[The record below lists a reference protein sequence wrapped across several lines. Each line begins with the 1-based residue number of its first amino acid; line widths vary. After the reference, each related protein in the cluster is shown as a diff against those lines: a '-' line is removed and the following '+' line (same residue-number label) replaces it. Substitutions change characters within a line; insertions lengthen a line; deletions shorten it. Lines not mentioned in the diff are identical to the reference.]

1 MQDPTVLWKL
11 LATAI
16 FVLLNGFF
24 VAAEFGLVKVRPM
37 RIDALV
43 RSGDRRAVIV
53 QRMLQRLDL
62 YLSACQLGITI
73 ASLVL
78 GWLAEPAV
86 ARLLLELAAYA
97 GWQIQDGPT
106 THLIAVA
113 IALTIIT
120 ILHMTVGEQAPKVW
134 AIRKAESISLFVAY
148 PLYTFATALRPL
160 IAFINALSNGLV
172 RLTGMSTANEHEA
185 SASIEELRSIL
196 ASSARAG
203 HITARQRS
211 IGDNVLALM
220 RLEVRHIMLP
230 RVDVAYLST
239 SNTMEENL
247 RILRE
252 TGHSRY
258 PLGDPDLDNIRGVV
272 HARTVL
278 ATLLQEKELS
288 LEAQALRM
296 PTVPDTQ
303 PLSRFIVE
311 LQRSQTHAAAVVD
324 EHGTIIGLSF
334 LEDALEEI
342 VGPIHDEFDEESSE
356 MAEISPGVFELA
368 GNVPLPEASDFLAVP
383 LDEDEADTIAGYF
396 ISYLARMPKRGDSL
410 RIGDYNATVLQ
421 VLRHRIVR
429 LRFERVEDPESA
441 A

>member
-1 MQDPTVLWKL
+1 ML
-11 LATAI
+11 LATAV
-16 FVLLNGFF
+16 FVVLNGFF
-24 VAAEFGLVKVRPM
+24 VAAEFGLVKVRPV
-37 RIDALV
+37 RIEALA
-43 RSGDRRAVIV
+43 RTGDRRAVIV
-53 QRMLQRLDL
+53 QRMLSRLDL

-86 ARLLLELAAYA
+86 AQLLIELAGLA
-97 GWQIQDGPT
+97 GWEVQEGATLHWI
-106 THLIAVA
+106 A
-113 IALTIIT
+113 IALALAIIT

-134 AIRKAESISLFVAY
+134 AIQRAESISLLVAY
-148 PLYTFATALRPL
+148 PLYAFATGLRPL
-160 IAFINALSNGLV
+160 ISFINALSNGLLRIV
-172 RLTGMSTANEHEA
+172 GLTTSDEHEG
-185 SASIEELRSIL
+185 SASVDELRSIL

-211 IGDNVLALM
+211 IGDNVLALI

-230 RVDVAYLST
+230 RVDVAFLSMA
-239 SNTMEENL
+239 NAMEENL

-258 PLGDPDLDNIRGVV
+258 PLGDPDLDHIRGVV

-278 ATLLQEKELS
+278 AELLQGKELR
-288 LEAQALRM
+288 LDALALPM

-324 EHGTIIGLSF
+324 EHGTIIGLAF

-342 VGPIHDEFDEESSE
+342 VGPIYDEFDEQSSE
-356 MAEISPGVFELA
+356 MLEISPGVFELA
-368 GNVPLPEASDFLAVP
+368 GNVPLPEAADFLRVS
-383 LDEDEADTIAGYF
+383 LDEAEADTIAGYV
-396 ISYLARMPKRGDSL
+396 ISHLARMPKRGDTVQV
-410 RIGDYNATVLQ
+410 GDYQATVLH
-421 VLRHRIVR
+421 VIRHRVLR
-429 LRFERVEDPESA
+429 LRFERPQDPESTT
-441 A
+441 

>member
-16 FVLLNGFF
+16 FVFLNGFF
-24 VAAEFGLVKVRPM
+24 VAAEFGLVKVRPI
-37 RIDALV
+37 RIDALA
-43 RSGDRRAVIV
+43 RTGDRRAVIV
-53 QRMLQRLDL
+53 QRMLARLDL

-86 ARLLLELAAYA
+86 ARLLIELAGLA
-97 GWQIQDGPT
+97 GWQIHEGET
-106 THLIAVA
+106 LHWVA
-113 IALTIIT
+113 IGVALAIIT

-134 AIRKAESISLFVAY
+134 AIQRAESISLLVAY
-148 PLYTFATALRPL
+148 PLYGFATALRPL
-160 IAFINALSNGLV
+160 IAFINAVSNGMIRVLG
-172 RLTGMSTANEHEA
+172 LPTPDEHEA
-185 SASIEELRSIL
+185 SASVEELRSFL

-230 RVDVAYLST
+230 RVDVAFLST
-239 SNTMEENL
+239 ANTMEQNL

-258 PLGDPDLDNIRGVV
+258 PLGDPDLDRIRGVV

-278 ATLLQEKELS
+278 AALLEEKELRLEELS
-288 LEAQALRM
+288 LSIS
-296 PTVPDTQ
+296 TVPDTQ

-324 EHGTIIGLSF
+324 EHGTIIGMSF

-342 VGPIHDEFDEESSE
+342 VGPIHDEFDEQRNE
-356 MAEISPGVFELA
+356 MTEVSPGVFELE
-368 GNVPLPEASDFLAVP
+368 GNVPLPEAGDFLG
-383 LDEDEADTIAGYF
+383 LSFDEDEADTIAGYV
-396 ISYLARMPKRGDSL
+396 IAELARMPKRGDTLPVGS
-410 RIGDYNATVLQ
+410 YQATVLQ
-421 VLRHRIVR
+421 VLRHRVVR
-429 LRFERVEDPESA
+429 LRFEPLENAESPP
-441 A
+441 

>member
-1 MQDPTVLWKL
+1 ML
-11 LATAI
+11 LATAV
-16 FVLLNGFF
+16 FVVLNGFF
-24 VAAEFGLVKVRPM
+24 VAAEFGLVKVRPV
-37 RIDALV
+37 RIEALA
-43 RSGDRRAVIV
+43 RAGDRRAVIV
-53 QRMLQRLDL
+53 QRMLSRLDL

-86 ARLLLELAAYA
+86 AQLLIELAGLA
-97 GWQIQDGPT
+97 GWEVQEGATLHWI
-106 THLIAVA
+106 A
-113 IALTIIT
+113 IALALAIIT

-134 AIRKAESISLFVAY
+134 AIQRAESISLLVAY
-148 PLYTFATALRPL
+148 PLYAFATGLRPL
-160 IAFINALSNGLV
+160 ISFINALSNGLLRIV
-172 RLTGMSTANEHEA
+172 GLTTSDEHEG
-185 SASIEELRSIL
+185 SASVDELRSIL

-211 IGDNVLALM
+211 IGDNVLALI

-230 RVDVAYLST
+230 RVDVAFLSMA
-239 SNTMEENL
+239 NAMEENL

-258 PLGDPDLDNIRGVV
+258 PLGDPDLDHIRGVV

-278 ATLLQEKELS
+278 AELLQGKELR
-288 LEAQALRM
+288 LDALALPM

-324 EHGTIIGLSF
+324 EHGTIIGLAF

-342 VGPIHDEFDEESSE
+342 VGPIYDEFDEQSSE
-356 MAEISPGVFELA
+356 MLEISPGVFELA
-368 GNVPLPEASDFLAVP
+368 GNVPLPEAADFLRVS
-383 LDEDEADTIAGYF
+383 LDEAEADTIAGYV
-396 ISYLARMPKRGDSL
+396 ISHLARMPKRGDTVQV
-410 RIGDYNATVLQ
+410 GDYQATVLH
-421 VLRHRIVR
+421 VIRHRVLR
-429 LRFERVEDPESA
+429 LRFERPQDPESTT
-441 A
+441 

>member
-1 MQDPTVLWKL
+1 
-11 LATAI
+11 
-16 FVLLNGFF
+16 
-24 VAAEFGLVKVRPM
+24 
-37 RIDALV
+37 
-43 RSGDRRAVIV
+43 
-53 QRMLQRLDL
+53 MLERLDL

-86 ARLLLELAAYA
+86 ARLLIELARLG
-97 GWQIQDGPT
+97 GWEIHEGDT
-106 THLIAVA
+106 LHWVA
-113 IALTIIT
+113 IGLALTIIT
-120 ILHMTVGEQAPKVW
+120 ILHMTVGEQAPKIW
-134 AIRKAESISLFVAY
+134 AIQRAESISMLVAY
-148 PLYTFATALRPL
+148 PLYGFATALRPL
-160 IAFINALSNGLV
+160 IAFINAISNAII
-172 RLTGMSTANEHEA
+172 RLGGMPASDEHEA
-185 SASIEELRSIL
+185 SASVEEIRSIL

-230 RVDVAYLST
+230 RVDVAFLST
-239 SNTMEENL
+239 ANTMKENL
-247 RILRE
+247 QILRE

-258 PLGDPDLDNIRGVV
+258 PLGDPDLDHIRGVV

-278 ATLLQEKELS
+278 STLLQEKELS
-288 LEAQALRM
+288 LEAIALQM

-342 VGPIHDEFDEESSE
+342 VGPIHDEFDEEHSE
-356 MAEISPGVFELA
+356 MGEVSPGVYELV
-368 GNVPLPEASDFLAVP
+368 GNVPLPEAMDFLGIS
-383 LDEDEADTIAGYF
+383 LDEDEADTIAGYV
-396 ISYLARMPKRGDSL
+396 ISQLARMPKRGDEL
-410 RIGDYNATVLQ
+410 DVGQYRATVLQ

-429 LRFERVEDPESA
+429 LRFERIETE
-441 A
+441 

>member
-1 MQDPTVLWKL
+1 ML
-11 LATAI
+11 LATAVFI
-16 FVLLNGFF
+16 FLNGFF
-24 VAAEFGLVKVRPM
+24 VAAEFGLVKVRPI
-37 RIDALV
+37 RIEALA
-43 RSGDRRAVIV
+43 RAGDRRAVIV
-53 QRMLQRLDL
+53 QRMLSRLDL

-86 ARLLLELAAYA
+86 AQLLIELAGLA
-97 GWQIQDGPT
+97 GWEVQEGATLHWI
-106 THLIAVA
+106 A
-113 IALTIIT
+113 IALALAIIT

-134 AIRKAESISLFVAY
+134 AIQRAESISLLVAY
-148 PLYTFATALRPL
+148 PLYAFATGLRPL
-160 IAFINALSNGLV
+160 ISFINALSNGLLRIV
-172 RLTGMSTANEHEA
+172 GLTTSDEHEG
-185 SASIEELRSIL
+185 SASVDELRSIL

-211 IGDNVLALM
+211 IGDNVLALI

-230 RVDVAYLST
+230 RVDVAFLSMA
-239 SNTMEENL
+239 NAMEENL

-258 PLGDPDLDNIRGVV
+258 PLGDPDLDHIRGVV

-278 ATLLQEKELS
+278 AELLQGKELRLES
-288 LEAQALRM
+288 LALPM

-324 EHGTIIGLSF
+324 EHGTIIGLAF

-342 VGPIHDEFDEESSE
+342 VGPIYDEFDEQSSE
-356 MAEISPGVFELA
+356 MLEISPGVFELA
-368 GNVPLPEASDFLAVP
+368 GNVPLPEAADFLRVS
-383 LDEDEADTIAGYF
+383 LDEAEADTIAGYV
-396 ISYLARMPKRGDSL
+396 ISHLARMPKRGDTVQV
-410 RIGDYNATVLQ
+410 GDYQATVLH
-421 VLRHRIVR
+421 VIRHRVLR
-429 LRFERVEDPESA
+429 LRFERPQDPESTT
-441 A
+441 

>member
-1 MQDPTVLWKL
+1 ML
-11 LATAI
+11 LATAV
-16 FVLLNGFF
+16 FVFLNGFF
-24 VAAEFGLVKVRPM
+24 VAAEFGLVKVRPV
-37 RIDALV
+37 RIEALA
-43 RSGDRRAVIV
+43 RAGDRRAVIV
-53 QRMLQRLDL
+53 QRMLSRLDL

-86 ARLLLELAAYA
+86 AQLLIELAGLA
-97 GWQIQDGPT
+97 GWEVQEGATLHWI
-106 THLIAVA
+106 A
-113 IALTIIT
+113 IALALAIIT

-134 AIRKAESISLFVAY
+134 AIQRAESISLLVAY
-148 PLYTFATALRPL
+148 PLYAFATGLRPL
-160 IAFINALSNGLV
+160 ISFINALSNGLLRIV
-172 RLTGMSTANEHEA
+172 GLTTSDEHEG
-185 SASIEELRSIL
+185 SASVDELRSIL

-211 IGDNVLALM
+211 IGDNVLALI

-230 RVDVAYLST
+230 RVDVAFLSMA
-239 SNTMEENL
+239 NAMEENL

-258 PLGDPDLDNIRGVV
+258 PLGDPDLDHIRGVV

-278 ATLLQEKELS
+278 AELLQGKELR
-288 LEAQALRM
+288 LDALALPM

-324 EHGTIIGLSF
+324 EHGTIIGLAF

-342 VGPIHDEFDEESSE
+342 VGPIYDEFDEQSSE
-356 MAEISPGVFELA
+356 MLEISPGVFELA
-368 GNVPLPEASDFLAVP
+368 GNVPLPEAADFLRVS
-383 LDEDEADTIAGYF
+383 LDEAEADTIAGYV
-396 ISYLARMPKRGDSL
+396 ISHLARMPKRGDTVQV
-410 RIGDYNATVLQ
+410 GDYQATVLH
-421 VLRHRIVR
+421 VIRHRVLR
-429 LRFERVEDPESA
+429 LRFERPQDPESTT
-441 A
+441 

>member
-1 MQDPTVLWKL
+1 ML
-11 LATAI
+11 LATAV
-16 FVLLNGFF
+16 FVVLNGFF
-24 VAAEFGLVKVRPM
+24 VAAEFGLVKVRPV
-37 RIDALV
+37 RIEALA
-43 RSGDRRAVIV
+43 RTGDRRAVIV
-53 QRMLQRLDL
+53 QRMLSRLDL

-86 ARLLLELAAYA
+86 AQLLIELAGLA
-97 GWQIQDGPT
+97 GWEVQEGATLHWI
-106 THLIAVA
+106 A
-113 IALTIIT
+113 IALALAIIT

-134 AIRKAESISLFVAY
+134 AIQRAESISLLVAY
-148 PLYTFATALRPL
+148 PLYAFATGLRPL
-160 IAFINALSNGLV
+160 ISFINALSNGLLRV
-172 RLTGMSTANEHEA
+172 VGLTTSDEHEG
-185 SASIEELRSIL
+185 SASVDELRSIL

-211 IGDNVLALM
+211 IGDNVLALI

-230 RVDVAYLST
+230 RVDVAFLSMA
-239 SNTMEENL
+239 NAMEENL

-258 PLGDPDLDNIRGVV
+258 PLGDPDLDHIRGVV

-278 ATLLQEKELS
+278 AELLQGKELR
-288 LEAQALRM
+288 LDALALPM

-324 EHGTIIGLSF
+324 EHGTIIGLAF

-342 VGPIHDEFDEESSE
+342 VGPIYDEFDEQSSE
-356 MAEISPGVFELA
+356 MLEISPGVFELA
-368 GNVPLPEASDFLAVP
+368 GNVPLPEAADFLRVS
-383 LDEDEADTIAGYF
+383 LDEAEADTIAGYV
-396 ISYLARMPKRGDSL
+396 ISHLARMPKRGDTVQV
-410 RIGDYNATVLQ
+410 GDYQATVLH
-421 VLRHRIVR
+421 VIRHRILR
-429 LRFERVEDPESA
+429 LRFERPQDLEPTT
-441 A
+441 

>member
-1 MQDPTVLWKL
+1 ML
-11 LATAI
+11 LATAV
-16 FVLLNGFF
+16 FVVLNGFF
-24 VAAEFGLVKVRPM
+24 VAAEFGLVTVRPV
-37 RIDALV
+37 RIAALA
-43 RSGDRRAVIV
+43 RTGDRRAVIV
-53 QRMLQRLDL
+53 QRMLSRLDL

-86 ARLLLELAAYA
+86 AQLLIELAGLA
-97 GWQIQDGPT
+97 GWEVQEGATLHWI
-106 THLIAVA
+106 A
-113 IALTIIT
+113 IALALAIIT

-134 AIRKAESISLFVAY
+134 AIQRAESISLLVAY
-148 PLYTFATALRPL
+148 PLYAFATGLRPL
-160 IAFINALSNGLV
+160 ISFINALSNGLLRIV
-172 RLTGMSTANEHEA
+172 GLTTSDEHEG
-185 SASIEELRSIL
+185 SASVDELRSIL

-211 IGDNVLALM
+211 IGDNVLALI

-230 RVDVAYLST
+230 RVDVAFLSMA
-239 SNTMEENL
+239 NAMEENL

-258 PLGDPDLDNIRGVV
+258 PLGDPDLDHIRGVV

-278 ATLLQEKELS
+278 AELLQGKELR
-288 LEAQALRM
+288 LEALALPM

-324 EHGTIIGLSF
+324 EHGTIIGLAF

-342 VGPIHDEFDEESSE
+342 VGPIYDEFDEQSSE
-356 MAEISPGVFELA
+356 MLEISPGVFELA
-368 GNVPLPEASDFLAVP
+368 GNVPLPEAADFLRVS
-383 LDEDEADTIAGYF
+383 LDEAEADTIAGYV
-396 ISYLARMPKRGDSL
+396 ISHLARMPKRGDTVQV
-410 RIGDYNATVLQ
+410 GDYQATVLH
-421 VLRHRIVR
+421 VIRHRVLR
-429 LRFERVEDPESA
+429 LRFERPQDPESTT
-441 A
+441 

>member
-1 MQDPTVLWKL
+1 ML
-11 LATAI
+11 LATAVFI
-16 FVLLNGFF
+16 FLNGFF
-24 VAAEFGLVKVRPM
+24 VAAEFGLVKVRPI
-37 RIDALV
+37 RIEALA
-43 RSGDRRAVIV
+43 RAGDRRAVIV
-53 QRMLQRLDL
+53 QRMLSRLDL

-86 ARLLLELAAYA
+86 AQLLIELAGLA
-97 GWQIQDGPT
+97 GWEVQEGATLHWI
-106 THLIAVA
+106 A
-113 IALTIIT
+113 IALALAIIT

-134 AIRKAESISLFVAY
+134 AIQRAESISLLVAY
-148 PLYTFATALRPL
+148 PLYAFATGLRPL
-160 IAFINALSNGLV
+160 ISFINALSNGLLRIV
-172 RLTGMSTANEHEA
+172 GLTTSDEHEG
-185 SASIEELRSIL
+185 SASVDELRSIL

-211 IGDNVLALM
+211 IGDNVLALI

-230 RVDVAYLST
+230 RVDVAFLSMA
-239 SNTMEENL
+239 NAMEENI

-258 PLGDPDLDNIRGVV
+258 PLGDPDLDHIRGVV

-278 ATLLQEKELS
+278 AELLQGKELRLDS
-288 LEAQALRM
+288 LALPM

-324 EHGTIIGLSF
+324 EHGTIIGLAF

-342 VGPIHDEFDEESSE
+342 VGPIYDEFDEQSSE
-356 MAEISPGVFELA
+356 MLEISPGVFELA
-368 GNVPLPEASDFLAVP
+368 GNVPLPEAADFLRVS
-383 LDEDEADTIAGYF
+383 LDEAEADTIAGYV
-396 ISYLARMPKRGDSL
+396 ISHLARMPKRGDTVQV
-410 RIGDYNATVLQ
+410 GDYQATVLH
-421 VLRHRIVR
+421 VIRHRVLR
-429 LRFERVEDPESA
+429 LRFERPQDPESTT
-441 A
+441 

>member
-1 MQDPTVLWKL
+1 ML
-11 LATAI
+11 LATAV
-16 FVLLNGFF
+16 FVVLNGFF
-24 VAAEFGLVKVRPM
+24 VAAEFGLVKVRPV
-37 RIDALV
+37 RIEALA
-43 RSGDRRAVIV
+43 RTGDRRAVIV
-53 QRMLQRLDL
+53 QRMLSRLDL

-86 ARLLLELAAYA
+86 AQLLIELAGLA
-97 GWQIQDGPT
+97 GWEVQEGATLHWI
-106 THLIAVA
+106 A
-113 IALTIIT
+113 IALALAIIT

-134 AIRKAESISLFVAY
+134 AIQRAESISLLVAY
-148 PLYTFATALRPL
+148 PLYAFATGLRPL
-160 IAFINALSNGLV
+160 ISFINALSNGLLRV
-172 RLTGMSTANEHEA
+172 VGLTTSDEHEG
-185 SASIEELRSIL
+185 SASVDELRSIL

-211 IGDNVLALM
+211 IGDNVLALI

-230 RVDVAYLST
+230 RVDVAFLSMA
-239 SNTMEENL
+239 NAMEENL

-258 PLGDPDLDNIRGVV
+258 PLGDPDLDHIRGVV

-278 ATLLQEKELS
+278 AELLQGKELR
-288 LEAQALRM
+288 LDALALPM

-324 EHGTIIGLSF
+324 EHGTIIGLAF

-342 VGPIHDEFDEESSE
+342 VGPIYDEFDEQSSE
-356 MAEISPGVFELA
+356 MLEISPGVFELA
-368 GNVPLPEASDFLAVP
+368 GNVPLPEAADFLRVS
-383 LDEDEADTIAGYF
+383 LDEAEADTIAGYV
-396 ISYLARMPKRGDSL
+396 ISHLARMPKRGDTVQV
-410 RIGDYNATVLQ
+410 GDYQATVLH
-421 VLRHRIVR
+421 VIRHRVLR
-429 LRFERVEDPESA
+429 LRFERPQDPESTT
-441 A
+441 

>member
-1 MQDPTVLWKL
+1 ML
-11 LATAI
+11 LATAV
-16 FVLLNGFF
+16 FVVLNGFF
-24 VAAEFGLVKVRPM
+24 VAAEFGLVKVRPV
-37 RIDALV
+37 RIETLA
-43 RSGDRRAVIV
+43 RAGDRRAVIV
-53 QRMLQRLDL
+53 QRMLSRLDL

-86 ARLLLELAAYA
+86 AQLLIELAGLA
-97 GWQIQDGPT
+97 GWEVQEGATLHWI
-106 THLIAVA
+106 A
-113 IALTIIT
+113 IALALAIIT

-134 AIRKAESISLFVAY
+134 AIQRAESISLLVAY
-148 PLYTFATALRPL
+148 PLYAFATGLRPL
-160 IAFINALSNGLV
+160 ISFINALSNGLLRV
-172 RLTGMSTANEHEA
+172 VGLTTSDEHEG
-185 SASIEELRSIL
+185 SASVDELRSIL

-211 IGDNVLALM
+211 IGDNVLALI

-230 RVDVAYLST
+230 RVDVAFLSMA
-239 SNTMEENL
+239 NAMEENL

-258 PLGDPDLDNIRGVV
+258 PLGDPDLDHIRGVV

-278 ATLLQEKELS
+278 AELLQGKELR
-288 LEAQALRM
+288 LDALALPM

-324 EHGTIIGLSF
+324 EHGTIIGLAF

-342 VGPIHDEFDEESSE
+342 VGPIYDEFDEQSSE
-356 MAEISPGVFELA
+356 MLEISPGVFELA
-368 GNVPLPEASDFLAVP
+368 GNVPLPEAADFLRVS
-383 LDEDEADTIAGYF
+383 LDEAEADTIAGYV
-396 ISYLARMPKRGDSL
+396 ISHLARMPKRGDTVQV
-410 RIGDYNATVLQ
+410 GDYQATVLH
-421 VLRHRIVR
+421 VIRHRILR
-429 LRFERVEDPESA
+429 LRFERPQDPESTT
-441 A
+441 

>member
-1 MQDPTVLWKL
+1 ML
-11 LATAI
+11 LATAV
-16 FVLLNGFF
+16 FVFLNGFF
-24 VAAEFGLVKVRPM
+24 VAAEFGLVKVRPV
-37 RIDALV
+37 RIEALA
-43 RSGDRRAVIV
+43 RAGDRRAVIV
-53 QRMLQRLDL
+53 QRMLLRLDL

-86 ARLLLELAAYA
+86 AQLLIELAGLA
-97 GWQIQDGPT
+97 GWEVQEGATLHWI
-106 THLIAVA
+106 A
-113 IALTIIT
+113 IALALAIIT

-134 AIRKAESISLFVAY
+134 AIQRAESISLLVAY
-148 PLYTFATALRPL
+148 PLYAFATGLRPL
-160 IAFINALSNGLV
+160 ISFINALSNGLLRIV
-172 RLTGMSTANEHEA
+172 GLTTSDEHEG
-185 SASIEELRSIL
+185 SASVDELRSIL

-211 IGDNVLALM
+211 IGDNVLALI

-230 RVDVAYLST
+230 RVDVAFLSMA
-239 SNTMEENL
+239 NAMEENL

-258 PLGDPDLDNIRGVV
+258 PLGDPDLDHIRGVV

-278 ATLLQEKELS
+278 AELLQGKELR
-288 LEAQALRM
+288 LDALALPM

-324 EHGTIIGLSF
+324 EHGTIIGLAF

-342 VGPIHDEFDEESSE
+342 VGPIYDEFDEQSSE
-356 MAEISPGVFELA
+356 MLEISPGVFELA
-368 GNVPLPEASDFLAVP
+368 GNVPLPEAADFLRVS
-383 LDEDEADTIAGYF
+383 LDEAEADTIAGYV
-396 ISYLARMPKRGDSL
+396 ISHLARMPKRGDTVQV
-410 RIGDYNATVLQ
+410 GDYQATVLH
-421 VLRHRIVR
+421 VIRHRVLR
-429 LRFERVEDPESA
+429 LRFERPQDPESTT
-441 A
+441 

>member
-1 MQDPTVLWKL
+1 MQDTTVLWKL
-11 LATAI
+11 LATAV
-16 FVLLNGFF
+16 FVFLNGFF

-37 RIDALV
+37 RIDALA
-43 RSGDRRAVIV
+43 RTGDRRAAIV
-53 QRMLQRLDL
+53 QRMLLRLDL

-86 ARLLLELAAYA
+86 ARLLIELAGLA
-97 GWQIQDGPT
+97 GIQIREGAT
-106 THLIAVA
+106 LHW
-113 IALTIIT
+113 IALGFALAIIT

-134 AIRKAESISLFVAY
+134 AIQRAESICLLVAY
-148 PLYTFATALRPL
+148 PLYGFATALRPL
-160 IAFINALSNGLV
+160 IAFINALSNGLL
-172 RLTGMSTANEHEA
+172 RIAGLRISDEHEA
-185 SASIEELRSIL
+185 SASIDELRSIL

-230 RVDVAYLST
+230 RVDVAFLST
-239 SNTMEENL
+239 ANTIEENL

-258 PLGDPDLDNIRGVV
+258 PLGDSDLDHIRGVV

-278 ATLLQEKELS
+278 AELLQDKELR
-288 LEAQALRM
+288 LEALALSM

-311 LQRSQTHAAAVVD
+311 LQRTQTHAAAVVD
-324 EHGTIIGLSF
+324 EHGTIIGLAF

-342 VGPIHDEFDEESSE
+342 VGPIHDEFDEERSE
-356 MAEISPGVFELA
+356 MSEISPGVFELA
-368 GNVPLPEASDFLAVP
+368 GNVPLPEAADFLGIS
-383 LDEDEADTIAGYF
+383 LDEDEADTIAGYI
-396 ISYLARMPKRGDSL
+396 ISDLARMPKRGDTL
-410 RIGDYNATVLQ
+410 EVGEYRVTVLQ
-421 VLRHRIVR
+421 VLRHRVLR
-429 LRFERVEDPESA
+429 LRFERQGNPEPA
-441 A
+441 T

>member
-1 MQDPTVLWKL
+1 ML
-11 LATAI
+11 LATAV
-16 FVLLNGFF
+16 FVVLNGFF
-24 VAAEFGLVKVRPM
+24 VAAEFGLVKVRPV
-37 RIDALV
+37 RIEALA
-43 RSGDRRAVIV
+43 RAGDRRAVIV
-53 QRMLQRLDL
+53 QRMLSRLDL

-86 ARLLLELAAYA
+86 AQLLIELAGLA
-97 GWQIQDGPT
+97 GWEVQEGATLHWI
-106 THLIAVA
+106 A
-113 IALTIIT
+113 IALALAIIT

-134 AIRKAESISLFVAY
+134 AIQRAESISLLVAY
-148 PLYTFATALRPL
+148 PLYAFATGLRPL
-160 IAFINALSNGLV
+160 ISFINAASNGLLRIV
-172 RLTGMSTANEHEA
+172 GLTTSDEHEG
-185 SASIEELRSIL
+185 SASVDELRSIL

-211 IGDNVLALM
+211 IGDNVLALI

-230 RVDVAYLST
+230 RVDVAFLSMA
-239 SNTMEENL
+239 NAMEENL

-258 PLGDPDLDNIRGVV
+258 PLGNPDLDHIRGVV

-278 ATLLQEKELS
+278 AELLQGKELRLES
-288 LEAQALRM
+288 LALPM

-324 EHGTIIGLSF
+324 EHGTIIGLAF

-342 VGPIHDEFDEESSE
+342 VGPIYDEFDEQSSE
-356 MAEISPGVFELA
+356 MLEISPGVFELA
-368 GNVPLPEASDFLAVP
+368 GNVPLPEAADFLRVS
-383 LDEDEADTIAGYF
+383 LDEAEADTIAGYV
-396 ISYLARMPKRGDSL
+396 ISHLARMPKRGDTVQV
-410 RIGDYNATVLQ
+410 GDYQATVLH
-421 VLRHRIVR
+421 VIRHRILR
-429 LRFERVEDPESA
+429 LRFERPQDLEPTT
-441 A
+441 

>member
-1 MQDPTVLWKL
+1 ML
-11 LATAI
+11 LATAV
-16 FVLLNGFF
+16 FVVLNGFF
-24 VAAEFGLVKVRPM
+24 VAAEFGLVKVRPV
-37 RIDALV
+37 RIEALA
-43 RSGDRRAVIV
+43 RTGDRRAVIV
-53 QRMLQRLDL
+53 QRMLSRLDL

-86 ARLLLELAAYA
+86 AQLLIELAGLA
-97 GWQIQDGPT
+97 GWEVQEGATLHWI
-106 THLIAVA
+106 A
-113 IALTIIT
+113 IALALAIIT

-134 AIRKAESISLFVAY
+134 AIQRAESISLLVAY
-148 PLYTFATALRPL
+148 PLYAFATGLRPL
-160 IAFINALSNGLV
+160 ISFINALSNGLLRV
-172 RLTGMSTANEHEA
+172 VGLTTSDEHEG
-185 SASIEELRSIL
+185 SASVDELRSIL

-211 IGDNVLALM
+211 IGDNVLALI

-230 RVDVAYLST
+230 RVDVAFLSMA
-239 SNTMEENL
+239 NAMEENL

-258 PLGDPDLDNIRGVV
+258 PLGDPDLDHIRGVV

-278 ATLLQEKELS
+278 AELLQGKELR
-288 LEAQALRM
+288 LDALALPM

-324 EHGTIIGLSF
+324 EHGTIIGLAF

-342 VGPIHDEFDEESSE
+342 VGPIYDEFDEQSSE
-356 MAEISPGVFELA
+356 MLEISPGVFELA
-368 GNVPLPEASDFLAVP
+368 GNVPLPEAADFLRVS
-383 LDEDEADTIAGYF
+383 LDEAEADTIAGYV
-396 ISYLARMPKRGDSL
+396 ISHLARMPKRGDTVQV
-410 RIGDYNATVLQ
+410 GDYQATVLH
-421 VLRHRIVR
+421 VIRHRILR
-429 LRFERVEDPESA
+429 LRFERPQDPESTT
-441 A
+441 